1 MFEQLEKVNDVG
13 SLRNVAVRVLPMD
26 AGIHRGA
33 LTGGSFI
40 VLDFTANGRASEPS
54 VVYSDG
60 LTGALYLNKPPEV
73 AAHNEVWESI
83 WEVSLHEPESRKLIT
98 SMARKVRS

>member
-1 MFEQLEKVNDVG
+1 MVEQLTKINDVG
-13 SLRNVAVRVLPMD
+13 SLPNVAVRVLPMD

-33 LTGGSFI
+33 LTGGSFA
-40 VLDFTANGRASEPS
+40 VLDFSSNGRAGEPS

-60 LTGALYLNKPPEV
+60 LTGALYLDKVAEV
-73 AAHNEVWESI
+73 TAHDEVWVSI
-83 WEVSLHEPESRKLIT
+83 WEVSLTEPKSRQLIA